1 MKNLRPTLLAATLLL
16 LSCQTQDQRIV
27 PADLLEK
34 TAAEHQRLR
43 SLDFVFELS
52 LTGGTSVDIG
62 NVTVQGDGSM
72 QEGGKQVS
80 AAVTVDTTLRDV
92 PVRLIGDIVLQN
104 GRESFFRIRS
114 VLATVAGQQFP
125 LDLPQ
130 LEGFL
135 NRWWVLPGVRQDPAG
150 SAEADPS
157 LIPLQLRALDV
168 VKDNGAVMQNGEA
181 IRELSVRV
189 NRQRLV
195 QLLQEIGTQRGDTP
209 ETNRVETYA
218 AEGELRI
225 NETTSLLQQAV
236 WRLRPL
242 KEGEPSLS
250 LSVQF
255 LRHGSGSAVLVPEGA
270 LPLLSGVSPV
280 TLFLNGVEQGV
291 PDSMDFAE

>member
-1 MKNLRPTLLAATLLL
+1 MLAATLVLF
-16 LSCQTQDQRIV
+16 SCQAQDDRIV

-34 TAAEHQRLR
+34 TAAEHQRLQ
-43 SLDFVFELS
+43 SLDFTFELS
-52 LTGGTSVDIG
+52 LTGGNSADIG
-62 NVTVQGDGSM
+62 NVTVQGEGSM

-92 PVRLIGDIVLQN
+92 PVRLLGDIVLQN

-114 VLATVAGQQFP
+114 VLATVAGQAFA

-135 NRWWVLPGVRQDPAG
+135 NRWWVLPGVRQDPSG

-168 VKDNGAVMQNGEA
+168 LKDNGAVARSGEP

-195 QLLQEIGTQRGDTP
+195 QLLQEIGTQRG
-209 ETNRVETYA
+209 ETAEMQQVETYT

-242 KEGEPSLS
+242 QQGQPSLQ

-291 PDSMDFAE
+291 PDSMDSAE

>member
-1 MKNLRPTLLAATLLL
+1 MKNLRPTLLAATLVL
-16 LSCQTQDQRIV
+16 LSCQAQSDRIA

-34 TAAEHQRLR
+34 TAAEHQRLQ
-43 SLDFVFELS
+43 SLDFIFDLS
-52 LTGGTSVDIG
+52 LTGGSSADVG
-62 NVTVQGDGSM
+62 NVAVQGEGSM
-72 QEGGKQVS
+72 QEGGKRVS

-92 PVRLIGDIVLQN
+92 PVRLLGDVVLQN

-114 VLATVAGQQFP
+114 VLATVGGQAFT

-168 VKDNGAVMQNGEA
+168 VKDNGATEQNGQA

-189 NRQRLV
+189 NRQRLT
-195 QLLQEIGTQRGDTP
+195 QLLEEIGAQRGELPQTD
-209 ETNRVETYA
+209 RVETYA

-242 KEGEPSLS
+242 TDGEPSLA

-255 LRHGSGSAVLVPEGA
+255 LRHGSGSAVLSPEGA

-280 TLFLNGVEQGV
+280 TLFLNGVQQGV
-291 PDSMDFAE
+291 PDSMEPAQ